1 MREIKQN
8 KSIFLFLILLFVG
21 YTYFVYT
28 EGTENVNSPEM
39 NESAIKGRM
48 LWQDNNCSACHQI
61 YGLGGYLGPDLTNV
75 YRRYKDGTKGF
86 FNAGKGS
93 MPKYNFN
100 DTEQENLLEFL
111 KSVNRSGNFPNEN
124 VIETWYGDVE
134 IKGVDHE

>member
-8 KSIFLFLILLFVG
+8 KSVFLFLILLFIG

-39 NESAIKGRM
+39 NESAIKGRI
-48 LWQDNNCSACHQI
+48 LWQENNCTACHQI

-75 YRRYKDGTKGF
+75 YRRYGDGTKGF
-86 FNAGKGS
+86 FNAGKGV
-93 MPKYNFN
+93 MTKYNFT
-100 DTEQENLLEFL
+100 DKEQEYLLEFL
-111 KSVNRSGNFPNEN
+111 KSVDESGNFPNKN